1 MCRLFYDLTD
11 RGSHSSQDIWKSAD
25 MSNRNNILIVDD
37 EPDICEIVDIILSDA
52 GYNVSVLTTG
62 TNVMDHVR
70 EHSIDLVVLDLG
82 LPDVDGLTLTRSL
95 KERTNASVVILSGRG
110 ETTEKIIGLE
120 IGADDYMGKPFEP
133 RELLARVRSVLR
145 RKKAA
150 TGDGEK
156 QLSNLVFEG
165 WKLDV
170 LIRTLTAP
178 SGDLVSMSSGEFN
191 LLKAFAVHPNRVLS
205 RDQLLD
211 FTHELDTP
219 AFDRSVDV
227 QIARLR
233 KKIEPDPQNPTF
245 IKTVRNAGYIF
256 AAKVDE
262 A

>member
-1 MCRLFYDLTD
+1 
-11 RGSHSSQDIWKSAD
+11 
-25 MSNRNNILIVDD
+25 MSNRNKILIVDD
-37 EPDICEIVDIILSDA
+37 EPDICEIVNIVLSDA
-52 GYNVSVLTTG
+52 GYEVSVLSNG
-62 TNVMDHVR
+62 AEVLEHVR
-70 EHSIDLVVLDLG
+70 QHSIDLIVLDIG
-82 LPDVDGLTLTRSL
+82 LPDIDGLSLTRTL
-95 KERTNASVVILSGRG
+95 KERTDVSVVILSGRG

-120 IGADDYMGKPFEP
+120 IGADDYMAKPFEP

-145 RKKAA
+145 RKSTSVGASEEA
-150 TGDGEK
+150 QT
-156 QLSNLVFEG
+156 NLLFEG
-165 WKLDV
+165 WELDV
-170 LIRTLTAP
+170 LIRTLTSP
-178 SGDLVSMSSGEFN
+178 SGEAISMSSGEFN

-211 FTHELDTP
+211 YTHDLDTP

-256 AAKVDE
+256 AAKVEE

>member
-1 MCRLFYDLTD
+1 MILLMLRHETCQQF
-11 RGSHSSQDIWKSAD
+11 GISAG
-25 MSNRNNILIVDD
+25 MSNQKNILIVDD
-37 EPDICEIVDIILSDA
+37 EPDICDIVDMVLTDA
-52 GYNVSVLTTG
+52 GYNVSILTSGAKVLE
-62 TNVMDHVR
+62 HVR
-70 EHSIDLVVLDLG
+70 EHAIDLVVLDLG
-82 LPDVDGLTLTRSL
+82 LPDVDGLTLTRTL
-95 KERTNASVVILSGRG
+95 KERTSTSVVILSGRG

-145 RKKAA
+145 RKKASREA
-150 TGDGEK
+150 GDN
-156 QLSNLVFEG
+156 QLSSLVFEG
-165 WKLDV
+165 WRLDV
-170 LIRTLTAP
+170 LVRTLTSP
-178 SGDLVSMSSGEFN
+178 SGEPVSMSSGEFN

-211 FTHELDTP
+211 YTHELDTP

-233 KKIEPDPQNPTF
+233 KKIEPDPQNPKF

-256 AAKVDE
+256 AAKVEE